1 MKREVFFQ
9 VFKKQADGALECVL
23 VPCPYDD
30 FVEFF
35 EGLDSDKVKL
45 TMLGW
50 AGNTMHFVLEPT
62 KNAVCWVD

>member
-1 MKREVFFQ
+1 MKCEVFFE
-9 VFKKQADGALECVL
+9 VFKKKADGMLEGVL
-23 VPCPYDD
+23 APRPYDD

-35 EGLDSDKVKL
+35 EKLDCDKVKL

-50 AGNTMHFVLEPT
+50 SGNTINFILEPI

>member
-9 VFKKQADGALECVL
+9 VFKKKADGMLEGVL

-35 EGLDSDKVKL
+35 EGLDHTKVKL
-45 TMLGW
+45 TMLEW
-50 AGNTMHFVLEPT
+50 AGSTMNFVLEPT

>member
-9 VFKKQADGALECVL
+9 VFKKKADGMLEGVL
-23 VPCPYDD
+23 VPRPYDD

-35 EGLDSDKVKL
+35 ERLDHYKVKL

-50 AGNTMHFVLEPT
+50 EGNTMTFTLEPI

>member
-9 VFKKQADGALECVL
+9 VFKKKADGMLEGVL
-23 VPCPYDD
+23 APRPYDD
-30 FVEFF
+30 FIEFF
-35 EGLDSDKVKL
+35 EKLDDSKFKL

-50 AGNTMHFVLEPT
+50 DGDTMNFILEPI